1 VRERESESTPS
12 TYMVLYFTL
21 RNSLSLTH
29 THKITCL
36 RRTCIDVSQIFVHV
50 FLCVCVCVCVCVYR
64 TYMFCFFM
72 PHPQNPIGGIIYYY
86 LLLSLQVSVDTLYT
100 HIHTHTHTHTRC
112 YAQTHKQNTH
122 THTHTQVPSLRSILP
137 SSTLFRPPMTTGEST
152 AVYIHIHIYIH
163 TYIHTREDTSS
174 FTRTR
179 KVARTP
185 SLQSFSSSLLFM
197 PCCRLE
203 PQRERE

>member
-1 VRERESESTPS
+1 MCTVHTCFVFSCPTHRIRLVALST
-12 TYMVLYFTL
+12 T
-21 RNSLSLTH
+21 
-29 THKITCL
+29 
-36 RRTCIDVSQIFVHV
+36 
-50 FLCVCVCVCVCVYR
+50 
-64 TYMFCFFM
+64 
-72 PHPQNPIGGIIYYY
+72 IYYY
-86 LLLSLQVSVDTLYT
+86 PFKYQW
-100 HIHTHTHTHTRC
+100 IHDTHTYIHKHTHTRC
-112 YAQTHKQNTH
+112 YAQTHTQHTH